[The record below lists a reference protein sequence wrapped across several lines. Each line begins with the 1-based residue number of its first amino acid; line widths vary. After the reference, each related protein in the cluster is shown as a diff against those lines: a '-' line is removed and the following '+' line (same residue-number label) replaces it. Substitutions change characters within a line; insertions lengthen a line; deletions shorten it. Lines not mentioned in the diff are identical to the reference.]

1 MGAGE
6 GDGLEGTD
14 VSDPGTAP
22 GIDRLSIDLI
32 RRRLA
37 SERLGRHIYLFGPAA
52 SSCAL
57 ARQLADAGA
66 EEGTVVLAEDVAGLH
81 LAVLL
86 RPDLPLRSAAR
97 FASIATLALADTLGS
112 GGGPDAVECTMTA
125 RGTQYVI
132 LGIGAEW
139 DPEHLAAARADRNGF
154 TATFLDHLDRWFGR
168 YEAEGVGALATG
180 RRATGRPTIRELP

>member
-1 MGAGE
+1 M
-6 GDGLEGTD
+6 
-14 VSDPGTAP
+14 SDPGETP

-66 EEGTVVLAEDVAGLH
+66 EEGTVVLAEDGAGLR

-97 FASIATLALADTLGS
+97 FASIATLALADTLG
-112 GGGPDAVECTMTA
+112 GAGGPDAVECTMTA
-125 RGTQYVI
+125 RGMRYVI

-139 DPEHLAAARADRNGF
+139 DPERAAGARADRNGF
-154 TATFLDHLDRWFGR
+154 TAAFLNDLDRWLGR
-168 YEAEGVGALATG
+168 YEAEGVGALAAG
-180 RRATGRPTIRELP
+180 RRAAGRPSMRELS